1 MSLVVRKGPDSA
13 LVGGKRPPHLP
24 SPPSPSPRPSPP
36 PHLPPPF
43 NRPPWRG
50 LVPESWQEELAGVS
64 QGSCMPAFLACLG
77 KPPSGSA
84 WECPEDTPSPL
95 TGFLIQLFHSL
106 PAGSG
111 GHLGISA
118 CPPCASSSV
127 RFQGQFRSVLHVTV
141 CVLPPGSSD
150 PWRWPRPAAA
160 PLPDPPARQQE
171 SAFCL
176 SGFTSSGH
184 SV

>member
-1 MSLVVRKGPDSA
+1 MMSLMVRKGPVSA
-13 LVGGKRPPHLP
+13 LVGGKRPPHH
-24 SPPSPSPRPSPP
+24 
-36 PHLPPPF
+36 PHPF
-43 NRPPWRG
+43 NRPPRRG
-50 LVPESWQEELAGVS
+50 LVPGSWREELAGVS
-64 QGSCMPAFLACLG
+64 QGSRMPAFLACSG

-84 WECPEDTPSPL
+84 LKTLPSPL
-95 TGFLIQLFHSL
+95 TGFLIQLSQPL

-118 CPPCASSSV
+118 CPLCAPPSV
-127 RFQGQFRSVLHVTV
+127 RFQGQLRSALHVSV
-141 CVLPPGSSD
+141 CALPPGSSD